1 MTEYLIEHLVK
12 RNPTMGTYLKKA
24 ALISLPVLG
33 LLLMPLL
40 GMFGP
45 LVVVI
50 LIMVDMF
57 FFKRLDLE
65 YEYVFYNGDLEIDKV
80 MGREARKHLLSVNIK
95 EIDVLAPTGAQEV
108 LGYQHLK
115 AIDYSTCTQ
124 GNQTYEM
131 VIPKGAEKVRIIF
144 EPNEAMLKAM
154 KDLAPRKVV
163 F

>member
-12 RNPTMGTYLKKA
+12 RNPTTGTYLKKA
-24 ALISLPVLG
+24 ALIALPVLG
-33 LLLMPLL
+33 LLLMPVL

-45 LVVVI
+45 IVVVI
-50 LIMVDMF
+50 LIMVDMY

-65 YEYVFYNGDLEIDKV
+65 YEYVFYNGDLDIDKV

-95 EIDVLAPTGAQEV
+95 EMDVLAPTGAQEV

-115 AIDYSTCTQ
+115 AIDYSTCTP
-124 GNQTYEM
+124 GNRTYEM
-131 VIPKGAEKVRIIF
+131 VVPKGGEKVRIIF

-154 KDLAPRKVV
+154 KDMVPRKVI